1 MWSEKVIELIN
12 SHKNESKYIGIVGG
26 CALNGITNYQLEKS
40 NLFDKVHYI
49 PNPTDC
55 GLSVGA
61 SYLMYYK
68 LTNNK
73 KKTLITSL
81 HTLAQSHLILQKWIF

>member
-1 MWSEKVIELIN
+1 M
-12 SHKNESKYIGIVGG
+12 
-26 CALNGITNYQLEKS
+26 CLNGITNYQLERS
-40 NLFDKVHYI
+40 NLFEKVHYI

-73 KKTLITSL
+73 KKDFDYFSPYLGSKPFDIV
-81 HTLAQSHLILQKWIF
+81 KNGIF